1 MRFSQYFIIIS
12 YLIAVT
18 GLIAV
23 SLTNIINP
31 IFLIG
36 ISFVVL
42 LSLFLSITGK
52 HFKIS
57 GFIWNSL
64 AVIILAASLIDYLFV
79 SRSIIDVSVR
89 FITILMAAKLFDL
102 KTNRDYAVLYIL
114 TFFQLLSASAATVN
128 ISFLFVLAL
137 YILTG
142 IWALTIFN
150 LKKDWEEKGT
160 PHKDMAKNIL
170 GPYFFIA
177 TAGLAVLSLIITLS
191 LFFIIP
197 RMEIGFFSRQTAD
210 VLRVSG
216 FSEKVD
222 LGELGTIKLD
232 PTIVMRV
239 ALPDYKAYAAPHI
252 YFRGVSFDTYNG
264 NQWQQT
270 IKQRIPLKKDS
281 SGIWRLKPRISPS
294 PATSAILT
302 QTILLEPI
310 ETNVLFAASN
320 GIGVSGNLRNVMAD
334 GTGSLY
340 LPAPSYSRIEYTA
353 YSILPPPSNPI
364 LPEHNYPEGVPSVY
378 LHIPPGLERVS
389 ILARDIT
396 VKKTTPFEKA
406 KAIEEYLIRNFRYT
420 LNPVKGSGKNPVEDF
435 LFYTKEGY
443 CEQYATTMAMML
455 RGAGIPS
462 RLVTGFLPG
471 EWNKFG
477 NYLIVRQRDAHSWV
491 EAYMPP
497 PPPLSPS
504 TRGIGGGGG
513 WAKFD
518 PTPPAEAVGAMPPQ
532 TSIITLYIDSL
543 KWKWNR
549 YIINYSFR
557 DQISFAKAIEGKG
570 RSLMSNLKWNVISN
584 QLSISA
590 ARNKNLFIAIA
601 VLIISAL
608 IFTAI
613 IWRPKKETRQPKAP
627 SFYKNMLNI
636 LAKKG
641 MIKKTG
647 ATAMEFAKD
656 VNIEEV
662 KFITDIYYYVRFGG
676 HRLTEKE
683 QDKVLNSL
691 KSLKLADRIL

>member
-1 MRFSQYFIIIS
+1 MKFSTYFILIS
-12 YLIAVT
+12 YLIAGT
-18 GLIAV
+18 GLVAV

-31 IFLIG
+31 VFLAG
-36 ISFVVL
+36 ISCVVL
-42 LSLFLSITGK
+42 LSLFLSIKGNS
-52 HFKIS
+52 FNIP

-64 AVIILAASLIDYLFV
+64 AVIILVAGLIDYLFV
-79 SRSIIDVSVR
+79 SRSLIDVSLR
-89 FITILMAAKLFDL
+89 FLTILMVAKLFDL
-102 KTNRDYAVLYIL
+102 KTNRDYAILYIL
-114 TFFQLLSASAATVN
+114 TFFQLLSASASTVN

-150 LKKDWEEKGT
+150 LKKDWEEKGV
-160 PHKDMAKNIL
+160 PHKEMAKNIL

-177 TAGLAVLSLIITLS
+177 TAGLAGLSLIITLS

-197 RMEIGFFSRQTAD
+197 RMEVGFFSRQTAD
-210 VLRVSG
+210 VLKVSG

-222 LGELGTIKLD
+222 LGELGPIKLD
-232 PTIVMRV
+232 PAIVMRV
-239 ALPDYKAYAAPHI
+239 ELPDYKAYAAPRL

-264 NQWQQT
+264 AQWQQT
-270 IKQRIPLKKDS
+270 IKETAPLRRGQDGVWRAVSGEWSRI
-281 SGIWRLKPRISPS
+281 G
-294 PATSAILT
+294 TNILT
-302 QTILLEPI
+302 QIILLEPI

-320 GIGVSGNLRNVMAD
+320 GIGVSGNFKSVMAD
-334 GTGSLY
+334 RTGSLY

-353 YSILPPPSNPI
+353 YSILPPPSKPI
-364 LPEHNYPEGVPSVY
+364 LPEQDLGTDLKSVPTQY

-389 ILARDIT
+389 NLARDIT
-396 VKKTTPFEKA
+396 VKKITPFEKA
-406 KAIEEYLIRNFRYT
+406 AAIEEYLIKNFHYT

-477 NYLIVRQRDAHSWV
+477 NYLIIRQRDAHSWV

-497 PPPLSPS
+497 TES
-504 TRGIGGGGG
+504 IGG
-513 WAKFD
+513 WAAFD
-518 PTPPAEAVGAMPPQ
+518 PTPPAEAVGAMPPA
-532 TSIITLYIDSL
+532 TSVITLYLDSL

-557 DQISFAKAIEGKG
+557 DQINFAKTVEGKG
-570 RSLMSNLKWNVISN
+570 RSIMSNLRWNALVS
-584 QLSISA
+584 QVSA
-590 ARNKNLFIAIA
+590 AGGLHKNLFIVIA
-601 VLIISAL
+601 VSMISAL
-608 IFTAI
+608 ILTTI
-613 IWRPKKETRQPKAP
+613 IWRLGRPGEETRRSKVP
-627 SFYKNMLNI
+627 SFYKSMLNI

-641 MIKKTG
+641 KIKKAG
-647 ATAMEFAKD
+647 ETALEFARD

-662 KFITDIYYYVRFGG
+662 ETITDIYYNVRFGG

-683 QDKVLNSL
+683 QGEIMDYLRSL
-691 KSLKLADRIL
+691 KKADIIPPS